1 MWVQSLGWEYPLE
14 KEMEPTPVFWPIKSH
29 GQGSLVGYS
38 LWCHKASDTTE
49 HTHTTAVYCPHLF
62 CSFIN
67 VRCALSVPSP
77 WISSLTSM
85 TSLLHFLLPLGLILC
100 SHFSKAHLLVLISS
114 ISVRSFLGFL
124 LSAYI
129 AYLVFFSLGEWVFTL
144 NLACKLQVVS
154 LLH

>member
-114 ISVRSFLGFL
+114 ISVVSITMNCFVSKKSLSVLDFCWISEL
-124 LSAYI
+124 LFSYLLCISA
-129 AYLVFFSLGEWVFTL
+129 
-144 NLACKLQVVS
+144 
-154 LLH
+154 